1 DINGESVFSLP
12 MLSVPTMPEKMAVDD
27 LHSYA
32 AMELFVA
39 EATSADAAFRVTERN
54 VGHVAEICKHLDGN
68 PLAIKLAASL
78 TPTLSVDEM
87 LERLRERFEVL
98 VLGQRQTEPR
108 HRTLK
113 AAIDWSYEL
122 LTPDEATVFRRLAI
136 FAGAWSLRA
145 AEGVRVDEGIGK
157 GKLVTILNS
166 LVRKNLIIKV
176 AGEPESRFSMLET
189 VREYANIQLRGT
201 DEVER
206 LEQEHAKYFVEFAK
220 HEVARIWGAE
230 PQVGLTRLEQDYD
243 DLVRALEWARTTDA
257 GKESGL

>member
-78 TPTLSVDEM
+78 TSTLSVDEM

-98 VLGQRQTEPR
+98 VQGSRRTDPR
-108 HRTLK
+108 HKTLK

-122 LTPDEATVFRRLAI
+122 LSQEEATLFRRLAI
-136 FAGAWSLRA
+136 FAGAWSLKA
-145 AEGVRVDEGIGK
+145 AESVCVDETIGQSK
-157 GKLVTILNS
+157 
-166 LVRKNLIIKV
+166 
-176 AGEPESRFSMLET
+176 
-189 VREYANIQLRGT
+189 
-201 DEVER
+201 
-206 LEQEHAKYFVEFAK
+206 
-220 HEVARIWGAE
+220 
-230 PQVGLTRLEQDYD
+230 
-243 DLVRALEWARTTDA
+243 
-257 GKESGL
+257 